1 MAIAVSRHALA
12 MLAGALIAVGTM
24 AGLIISVEV
33 GLFGFQDTFNALYTT
48 TSLIVDSAAT
58 VVLAAASFGAVARSR
73 RSDPMRNGWPERR
86 QRSGPPR
93 GLRQVNLS
101 IVTMLYC
108 HLVLPPTS
116 RPRCTSIGAHRRYP
130 GVPAPA
136 DRVVAARVA
145 RGTAG
150 GMKRGRSMP
159 RSFSFASHRA
169 S

>member
-73 RSDPMRNGWPERR
+73 RSDPMRNG
-86 QRSGPPR
+86 
-93 GLRQVNLS
+93 
-101 IVTMLYC
+101 
-108 HLVLPPTS
+108 
-116 RPRCTSIGAHRRYP
+116 
-130 GVPAPA
+130 
-136 DRVVAARVA
+136 
-145 RGTAG
+145 
-150 GMKRGRSMP
+150 
-159 RSFSFASHRA
+159 
-169 S
+169 